1 MFRFFVATLLLIG
14 SASVAVAQD
23 FYRIKPGDTLL
34 VEVLEDPNLNR
45 NVLVLPDGS
54 ISFPMAGTLRAGGR
68 SVDLVSQT
76 LSKEMAPN
84 FAVPPTVSVSVSAL
98 APAPPPS
105 SSPPRAQVP
114 TGPKL
119 MNVYILGEANAPG
132 RKEVLPGTTLIQF
145 LAEAGGL
152 SRFAAEKRIQLRR
165 FNPVASKE
173 TVYPFNYKTM
183 GGAGS
188 IPGTTVLAPGD
199 VVVVPE
205 RRLFE

>member
-1 MFRFFVATLLLIG
+1 MIRFFVATILLIG
-14 SASVAVAQD
+14 SASVALAQD

-54 ISFPMAGTLRAGGR
+54 ISFPLAGTIKAGGR
-68 SVDLVSQT
+68 NVDIVSKT
-76 LSKEMAPN
+76 LSEKMAAN
-84 FAVPPTVSVSVSAL
+84 FAIPPTVSVSVAAL
-98 APAPPPS
+98 APAPPPQA
-105 SSPPRAQVP
+105 PARAPVP
-114 TGPKL
+114 TGPEL
-119 MNVYILGEANAPG
+119 MNIYILGEANAPG

-152 SRFAAEKRIQLRR
+152 SRFAAEERIQLRR
-165 FNPVASKE
+165 FDRAAEKE
-173 TVYPFNYKTM
+173 AVYPFNYKTM

-188 IPGTTVLAPGD
+188 IQGTTVLAPGD
-199 VVVVPE
+199 VVFIPE

>member
-1 MFRFFVATLLLIG
+1 MIRFFVAAILMIG
-14 SASVAVAQD
+14 SASVALAQD

-54 ISFPMAGTLRAGGR
+54 ISFPLAGTVRAGGR
-68 SVDLVSQT
+68 NVDVVSKT
-76 LSKEMAPN
+76 LSEKMAGN
-84 FAVPPTVSVSVSAL
+84 FAIPPTVSVSVAAL
-98 APAPPPS
+98 APAPPQAPAKA
-105 SSPPRAQVP
+105 PVP
-114 TGPKL
+114 TGPEL
-119 MNVYILGEANAPG
+119 MNIYILGEANSPG

-152 SRFAAEKRIQLRR
+152 SRFAAEERIQLRR
-165 FNPVASKE
+165 FNRAVGKE
-173 TVYPFNYKTM
+173 SVYPFNYKTM

-188 IPGTTVLAPGD
+188 IQGTTVLAPGD
-199 VVVVPE
+199 VVVIPE

>member
-1 MFRFFVATLLLIG
+1 MIRFVVAAILLVG
-14 SASVAVAQD
+14 SASVTLAQD
-23 FYRIKPGDTLL
+23 FYRIKPGDTLQ

-54 ISFPMAGTLRAGGR
+54 ISFPMVGTIRAGGR
-68 SVDLVSQT
+68 SVDNVSQT
-76 LSKEMAPN
+76 LSQEMAAN
-84 FAVPPTVSVSVSAL
+84 FAIPPTVSVSVSAL
-98 APAPPPS
+98 APAPPR
-105 SSPPRAQVP
+105 SPARAP
-114 TGPKL
+114 EGPEL

-165 FNPVASKE
+165 FDRAAGKE
-173 TVYPFNYKTM
+173 AVYPFNYQTM

-188 IPGTTVLAPGD
+188 IQGTTVLAPGD
-199 VVVVPE
+199 VIVIPE